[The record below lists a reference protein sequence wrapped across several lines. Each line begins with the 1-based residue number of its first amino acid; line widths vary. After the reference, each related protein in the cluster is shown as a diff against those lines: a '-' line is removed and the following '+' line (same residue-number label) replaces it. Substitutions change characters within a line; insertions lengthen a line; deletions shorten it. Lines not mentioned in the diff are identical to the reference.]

1 MLFEL
6 SLIFLS
12 FSLIF
17 QTLYSDKEGLV
28 KLKNAVKDMRKAGNG
43 EEQELT
49 ISVYCVG
56 VYFSYRKRNWKLSTA
71 SERYSHQTDSCDL
84 WR

>member
-1 MLFEL
+1 MLFEFRTAAAPL
-6 SLIFLS
+6 RLNLPNLY

-43 EEQELT
+43 EFE
-49 ISVYCVG
+49 SVLMWDKDTHYH
-56 VYFSYRKRNWKLSTA
+56 KRNLKLSNIF
-71 SERYSHQTDSCDL
+71 
-84 WR
+84 